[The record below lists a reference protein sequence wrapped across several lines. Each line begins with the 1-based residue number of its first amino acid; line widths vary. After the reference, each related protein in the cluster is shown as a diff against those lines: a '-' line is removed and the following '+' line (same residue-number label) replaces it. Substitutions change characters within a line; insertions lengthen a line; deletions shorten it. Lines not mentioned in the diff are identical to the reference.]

1 MGLLINDLGDK
12 DKINVEEFMPT
23 GEYELI
29 NYLRDERQYYW
40 SVQEY
45 YLNDF
50 ILLSKPVTPDPPVK
64 AKSSMMS

>member
-1 MGLLINDLGDK
+1 
-12 DKINVEEFMPT
+12 MPT

-64 AKSSMMS
+64 DKSSMMS